1 MKKTN
6 VRKLTFSEIIQF
18 KNLGT
23 LIKEYATENITGKIY
38 GSKINTKIYTQL
50 EDLGVLDIYGG
61 FENGVFA
68 GFLITVTSEM
78 QHYSK
83 QFTTVESLF
92 VAKKYRNSHLG
103 ISLIKNI
110 QKIAEERHSAGIL
123 LSAPLSSNLE
133 KIIERMGYMR
143 TYSIFTKTVYN
154 NG

>member
-1 MKKTN
+1 M
-6 VRKLTFSEIIQF
+6 
-18 KNLGT
+18 
-23 LIKEYATENITGKIY
+23 TGKLY
-38 GSKINTKIYTQL
+38 GSKINTKIYMQL

-61 FENGVFA
+61 FEDDNLA

-92 VAKKYRNSHLG
+92 VAKKHRNSHLG
-103 ISLIKNI
+103 VSLIKNI

-133 KIIERMGYMR
+133 KIIERIGYIR
-143 TYSIFTKTVYN
+143 THSIFTKSLAN